1 MNRELIGENK
11 KKFISYKNILNK
23 SNFLN
28 KEQEQIKTN
37 LFLCR
42 CHGKIMVE
50 LFYLIQI
57 LLFKYNKNYYKKN
70 NYNYL
75 Y

>member
-37 LFLCR
+37 LFLFFC
-42 CHGKIMVE
+42 
-50 LFYLIQI
+50 
-57 LLFKYNKNYYKKN
+57 KNARNLPTRQK
-70 NYNYL
+70 
-75 Y
+75 